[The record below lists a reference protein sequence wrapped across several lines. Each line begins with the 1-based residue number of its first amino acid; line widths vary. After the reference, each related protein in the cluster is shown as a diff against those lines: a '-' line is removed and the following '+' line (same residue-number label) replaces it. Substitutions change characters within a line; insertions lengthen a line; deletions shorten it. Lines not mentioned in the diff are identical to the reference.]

1 MWLTIPKISK
11 KGGKMK
17 DRPVTTSVSV
27 MGSDL
32 DYIEKHAEQKG
43 YRSRNQLIAKI
54 LSDFVKAEK
63 AKTQN

>member
-1 MWLTIPKISK
+1 
-11 KGGKMK
+11 MK

-54 LSDFVKAEK
+54 LSDFVKNEK
-63 AKTQN
+63 AKNQN